1 MNDYIEEFKQ
11 SIAANH
17 PVLELINYLTLLL
30 EDESKFHT
38 NPSEWIK
45 NSINTIWE
53 KIKTSE
59 PETVK
64 CEIDNAVKE
73 LAPAYNGMC
82 ENLFEVIYSSGLI
95 VRNYN
100 QPFTLTQ
107 DEFSRRREYYGYEF
121 KDTCALVDSRIS
133 VSENGETNVLSVY
146 VYKPDDKNI
155 LHLTK
160 NIKVINYGTDRRYLV
175 EP

>member
-1 MNDYIEEFKQ
+1 
-11 SIAANH
+11 
-17 PVLELINYLTLLL
+17 
-30 EDESKFHT
+30 
-38 NPSEWIK
+38 
-45 NSINTIWE
+45 
-53 KIKTSE
+53 
-59 PETVK
+59 
-64 CEIDNAVKE
+64 
-73 LAPAYNGMC
+73 MC

-107 DEFSRRREYYGYEF
+107 DEFSRRRDYYGYEF
-121 KDTCALVDSRIS
+121 KDTYALVDSRIS

-146 VYKPDDKNI
+146 IYKPDDKNI